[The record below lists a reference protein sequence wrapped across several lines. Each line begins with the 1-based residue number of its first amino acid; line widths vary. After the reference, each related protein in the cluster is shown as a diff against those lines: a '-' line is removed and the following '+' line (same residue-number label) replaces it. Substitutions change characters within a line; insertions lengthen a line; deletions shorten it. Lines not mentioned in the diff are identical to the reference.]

1 MGVKLDLLWW
11 SFCKVYK
18 NLILCCTLETNMLH
32 VHYTTVKKGFDA
44 KDEMKKRRERYKN
57 TQTYAFNRSK
67 M

>member
-1 MGVKLDLLWW
+1 MDVTETYCGDHFALYTYMESLH
-11 SFCKVYK
+11 
-18 NLILCCTLETNMLH
+18 CTLETNMLH